1 MRLLLD
7 NILHG
12 WKVQVGGS
20 GRGLIGWAEKAGGHG
35 QMKKHRR
42 EQIDTVQVDPEKVEV
57 KNHLFLR
64 NEMDVAPWCY
74 KWTDRWTGLGWISAG
89 GV

>member
-12 WKVQVGGS
+12 WKVQVG

-42 EQIDTVQVDPEKVEV
+42 EQIDTVQVDPEKV
-57 KNHLFLR
+57 
-64 NEMDVAPWCY
+64 
-74 KWTDRWTGLGWISAG
+74 
-89 GV
+89 